1 MDASG
6 GMGTLNPP
14 SDGDDVAEVTPLR
27 RREPQ
32 LVAVPTVRDP
42 LPAENSVWDTDDHGA
57 PSLRRSRTR
66 EILGALAVGWGFAR
80 SLLTIRPRAMAGAGA
95 GLACVA
101 AVTAIALG
109 AVSGPGERPHRA
121 LASSSTPLL
130 HKASPAKVSAPA
142 VNPTHRLTR
151 HRARQP
157 VRHANRP
164 GRTRASAR
172 QAAVT
177 RRHTTTPASSAPST
191 TATQTPPAPAS
202 TSSAAASPT
211 VAPTAST
218 SQATRP
224 AGPSGSGA
232 AFGPGY

>member
-1 MDASG
+1 MDVSG

-42 LPAENSVWDTDDHGA
+42 LPAENSVWDTDELGE
-57 PSLRRSRTR
+57 PQLRRSRRR
-66 EILGALAVGWGFAR
+66 EISGALAVGLGFVR

-109 AVSGPGERPHRA
+109 AVSGSAGRPHRT
-121 LASSSTPLL
+121 LASSSTALL
-130 HKASPAKVSAPA
+130 HKASTAKISVPAAVSAP
-142 VNPTHRLTR
+142 RLTR
-151 HRARQP
+151 HRARQRIRRSN
-157 VRHANRP
+157 RHGRIRATARRP
-164 GRTRASAR
+164 
-172 QAAVT
+172 AVT
-177 RRHTTTPASSAPST
+177 RRHTTTPAPSAPSA
-191 TATQTPPAPAS
+191 TATQAPPAPAS
-202 TSSAAASPT
+202 TSTGAASST
-211 VAPTAST
+211 AAPTSST
-218 SQATRP
+218 SQATHP
-224 AGPSGSGA
+224 AGPSGSAA

>member
-14 SDGDDVAEVTPLR
+14 SDGDNFAEVTPLR

-66 EILGALAVGWGFAR
+66 EILGALAVVWGFLR
-80 SLLTIRPRAMAGAGA
+80 SPLTIRPRAMAGAGA
-95 GLACVA
+95 GLACIAV
-101 AVTAIALG
+101 VTAIALG
-109 AVSGPGERPHRA
+109 AVSGPAERPHRT

-130 HKASPAKVSAPA
+130 HRASTIKVFAPA
-142 VNPTHRLTR
+142 VQPAHRLTR

-157 VRHANRP
+157 ARHTNRP
-164 GRTRASAR
+164 RRTHASAR
-172 QAAVT
+172 RAVVT
-177 RRHTTTPASSAPST
+177 RRHTTTPAASAPSR

-202 TSSAAASPT
+202 TSSAAASST
-211 VAPTAST
+211 VAPTAGT

>member
-32 LVAVPTVRDP
+32 LVAVPRVRDP

-57 PSLRRSRTR
+57 QSLRRSRIR
-66 EILGALAVGWGFAR
+66 EILGALVVGWGFVR
-80 SLLTIRPRAMAGAGA
+80 SRLTIRPRAVAGAGA

-101 AVTAIALG
+101 AVTAIGLG
-109 AVSGPGERPHRA
+109 AVSGPAERPHR
-121 LASSSTPLL
+121 TV
-130 HKASPAKVSAPA
+130 ASPSTHPLQEASAAKFSAPA
-142 VNPTHRLTR
+142 VNPRHHSTR

-157 VRHANRP
+157 VRHIKRS
-164 GRTRASAR
+164 GRTRAGDRRAV
-172 QAAVT
+172 VT
-177 RRHTTTPASSAPST
+177 RRNSTSPASSVPST
-191 TATQTPPAPAS
+191 IATQTPPAPAS
-202 TSSAAASPT
+202 TSSTAASAT
-211 VAPTAST
+211 VAPSAST
-218 SQATRP
+218 SQPIRP